1 MQGWIKLHRQI
12 LETNFFEEKRVYSK
26 AEAWID
32 LLLRANHKDERILFN
47 SNYITIKRGQHLT
60 SMKKLAERW
69 KWSRTKVQKFL
80 TLLEEDGMC
89 TAKKTSKYTLLTL
102 DNYDFYQ
109 SRDYEKD
116 IKKTSEK
123 HQKDIKKAQTRM
135 FKNDL
140 RMGEEIIN
148 APTLI
153 RGGKYGEEHEES
165 NQPFTNFE
173 FFK

>member
-12 LETNFFEEKRVYSK
+12 LEADIFKEKRVYSK

-32 LLLRANHKDERILFN
+32 LLLRANHKDEKILFN
-47 SNYITIKRGQHLT
+47 SNFITIKRGQHLT
-60 SMKKLAERW
+60 SMKKLGERW
-69 KWSRTKVQKFL
+69 QWSNKKVKKFL
-80 TLLEEDGMC
+80 QLLEGEGMC
-89 TAKKTSKYTLLTL
+89 TAKSTSKYTLLTL

-109 SRDYEKD
+109 QRDFEKH
-116 IKKTSEK
+116 IKSTSEA
-123 HQKDIKKAQTRM
+123 HQKHIKSTQTRM
-135 FKNDL
+135 NKNVL
-140 RMGEEIIN
+140 KNGEEFIN

-165 NQPFTNFE
+165 NRPFTNFE

>member
-12 LETNFFEEKRVYSK
+12 LETDIFAEKRVYSK

-47 SNYITIKRGQHLT
+47 SNFITIKRGQHLT
-60 SMKKLAERW
+60 SMKKLGERW
-69 KWSRTKVQKFL
+69 QWSNKKVKKFL
-80 TLLEEDGMC
+80 QLLERESMC
-89 TAKKTSKYTLLTL
+89 TAKSTSKYTLLTL

-109 SRDYEKD
+109 QRDFEKH
-116 IKKTSEK
+116 IKSTSEA
-123 HQKDIKKAQTRM
+123 HQKHIKSTQTRM
-135 FKNDL
+135 NKNDL
-140 RMGEEIIN
+140 KNGEELYI

-153 RGGKYGEEHEES
+153 RGGKYVEEHEAS
-165 NQPFTNFE
+165 NRPSTDLE